1 MKKNIRTIAIVIAFA
16 LAIISLTA
24 CGVQAADAPAASAP
38 AATAPSSEQPA
49 SNSPAASQPP
59 SAQPPSEAP
68 TEPPPEPEEP
78 IELVIFAAAS
88 MTETLQEIS
97 KLYATAAP
105 HVTLTFNFDSSGT
118 LKTQIEEGAL
128 CDVFISAGQ
137 RQMDQLD
144 ITAPDTVNT
153 GGLDF
158 VLSPSRFNM
167 LENRVTLVVP
177 GGNPKSINSFG
188 DMADGLTGGSILMAM
203 GNSDV
208 PVGQYTQQ
216 ILEHFDLDEEALAAT
231 GVISYGSNVKEVTT
245 QVSEASV
252 DCGVVY
258 CTDAFSAGLDVM
270 DYATTDMCGRV
281 IYPAAV
287 LKESANQNAAQAFL
301 SYLTTPEAMAVFEHV
316 GFSKP

>member
-1 MKKNIRTIAIVIAFA
+1 MRKKLILLTIALA
-16 LAIISLTA
+16 LLVSLGVAA
-24 CGVQAADAPAASAP
+24 CGAKESDAPADAPPSAP
-38 AATAPSSEQPA
+38 PASNPAPSSQ
-49 SNSPAASQPP
+49 SP
-59 SAQPPSEAP
+59 SA
-68 TEPPPEPEEP
+68 PPPETRSEQDTAPAPAEP
-78 IELVIFAAAS
+78 VELIVFAAAS
-88 MTETLQEIS
+88 MTETLQDIAD
-97 KLYATAAP
+97 LYAAAAP
-105 HVTLTFNFDSSGT
+105 HVTLVFNFDSSGT
-118 LKTQIEEGAL
+118 LKTQIEEGAK

-153 GGLDF
+153 AGLDF
-158 VLSPSRFNM
+158 VLSPSRFNF
-167 LENRVTLVVP
+167 LENRVTLVIP
-177 GGNPKSINSFG
+177 SGNPKSINSFG

-216 ILEHFDLDEEALAAT
+216 ILEHFGLDENALAAS
-231 GVISYGSNVKEVTT
+231 GVISYGSNVKEVTI

-258 CTDAFSAGLDVM
+258 CTDAFSAGLEVV

-287 LKESANQNAAQAFL
+287 IKDSVNQDAARAFL
-301 SYLTTPEAMAVFEHV
+301 DYLVTPEAMAVFERV